1 MARTLVWLL
10 LLLNALYWSWAQ
22 GWLLPY
28 GFAPAP
34 QREPQRLAQQI
45 RPEAITLLNPAEVNL
60 KSLSDVPE
68 SSLCLQTGLMDET
81 QAAAVRPYLEASWP
95 VDSWVFQTVT
105 TPERWL
111 VYMGK
116 YANLAEL
123 DKKRAELAAIQL
135 GTEPVTSAALSPGLS
150 LGVYPSQAQANT
162 ALQALSRRGVR
173 TARVVQEE
181 AAVPSWRLRLPAL
194 NATLQARLPELRAT
208 LPSGALESCPG
219 AEAER

>member
-1 MARTLVWLL
+1 MGRTLVWLL
-10 LLLNALYWSWAQ
+10 LLLNVLYWSWAQ

-28 GFAPAP
+28 GFGPAP

-45 RPEAITLLNPAEVNL
+45 RPEVITLLNPDEVNL
-60 KSLSDVPE
+60 KSLPE
-68 SSLCLQTGLMDET
+68 SPLCLQTGLMDET

-116 YANLAEL
+116 YGNVAEL
-123 DKKRAELAAIQL
+123 NKKRAELATIQMD
-135 GTEPVTSAALSPGLS
+135 TEPVTSAALSPGLS

-173 TARVVQEE
+173 TARVVQEQ

-194 NATLQARLPELRAT
+194 NATLQARLPELRAV
-208 LPSGALESCPG
+208 LPAGALESCPEP
-219 AEAER
+219 EAER

>member
-1 MARTLVWLL
+1 MVRQFVGLL

-28 GFAPAP
+28 GFGPLS

-45 RPEAITLLNPAEVNL
+45 RPEAITLLSPAEVNL
-60 KSLSDVPE
+60 KPLPGPPE
-68 SSLCLQTGLMDET
+68 NTLCLETGFMDEA
-81 QAAAVRPYLEASWP
+81 QAAAVRPYLETSWP
-95 VDSWVFQTVT
+95 ADSWVFQNVT
-105 TPERWL
+105 APERWL

-123 DKKRAELAAIQL
+123 NKKRAELATIQL

-173 TARVVQEE
+173 TARVVQEQ
-181 AAVPSWRLRLPAL
+181 AAVQSWRLRLPAL
-194 NATLQARLPELRAT
+194 NPTLQAQLPELRAV
-208 LPSGALESCPG
+208 LPAGALESCPEP
-219 AEAER
+219 EAGR

>member
-1 MARTLVWLL
+1 MARALVWLL
-10 LLLNALYWSWAQ
+10 LLLNVLYWSWAQ

-28 GFAPAP
+28 GFGPAP

-60 KSLSDVPE
+60 KSLSGAPE
-68 SSLCLQTGLMDET
+68 SPLCLQTGLMDEA

-95 VDSWVFQTVT
+95 VDSWVFQTVA

-111 VYMGK
+111 VYLGK
-116 YANLAEL
+116 YANVAEL
-123 DKKRAELAAIQL
+123 NKKRAELAAMQL
-135 GTEPVTSAALSPGLS
+135 DTEPVTSAALSPGLS

-208 LPSGALESCPG
+208 LPSGALESCPDT
-219 AEAER
+219 EAER